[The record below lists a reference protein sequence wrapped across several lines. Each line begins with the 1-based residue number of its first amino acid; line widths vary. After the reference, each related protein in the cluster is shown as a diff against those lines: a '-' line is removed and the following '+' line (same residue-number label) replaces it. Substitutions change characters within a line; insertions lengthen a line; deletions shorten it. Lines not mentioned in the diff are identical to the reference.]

1 VSDGAAAAPAA
12 VLRPC
17 AAADIPAITAIYAHY
32 VRTSLATFDEVA
44 PSEAEMS
51 RRHGELAAAR
61 LPFLVAVDHRDVP
74 LGFAFATYFRPRSAY
89 RFTLEDSIYVAPEVT
104 RRGIGGAL
112 LARLIELCAAQ
123 GFRQMMAM
131 IGDSGNAASI
141 GLHSQAGFTRAGLLP
156 GVGFKLGRW
165 IDCVV
170 MQRALGPGST
180 LPPC

>member
-1 VSDGAAAAPAA
+1 VSDGAAAAQAA

-17 AAADIPAITAIYAHY
+17 AAADIPAVTAIYAHY

-44 PSEAEMS
+44 PTELEMR
-51 RRHGELAAAR
+51 RRHDDLAAAR
-61 LPFLVAVDHRDVP
+61 LPFLVAVDHRDAP
-74 LGFAFATYFRPRSAY
+74 LGFAYAAYFRPRSAY
-89 RFTLEDSIYVAPEVT
+89 RFALEDSIYVAPEVT

-112 LARLIELCAAQ
+112 LARLIELCATH

-141 GLHSQAGFTRAGLLP
+141 GLHSQAGFARVGLLP

-170 MQRALGPGST
+170 MQRTLGPGST
-180 LPPC
+180 LPPR